1 LDIQDYIKTLPSEAS
16 PEVFNLHEN
25 ADIAKNQLETD
36 FFIKSILSTQG
47 KMESSGSKSN
57 EDIVTEVA
65 TDMLSRLPP
74 DFDIQA
80 IAQKYPTD
88 YLESMNTVLLQ
99 EVIRYKTLTIIVR
112 ESLKNIKKA
121 MKGLVVM
128 SAELEN
134 VNASILT
141 GMIPKS
147 WASKS
152 YPSLKPLSS
161 YFNELLERLL
171 FLQKWNDNGQPNCF
185 WISGF
190 FFTQSFLTGCLQNY
204 ARKHT
209 IPIDL
214 LALEFIVQTSKSTGV
229 RPEDGQYTI
238 GLFLEGARWN
248 VGTNSIAESYPRVL
262 YDQMPVIWL
271 RPGLKSAFNL
281 ENTYDCPVYKTA
293 ARRGT
298 LSTTGHSTNYVMS
311 MRIPTNCPEQV
322 WTLKGVAAL
331 TSLSE

>member
-1 LDIQDYIKTLPSEAS
+1 MD
-16 PEVFNLHEN
+16 
-25 ADIAKNQLETD
+25 
-36 FFIKSILSTQG
+36 
-47 KMESSGSKSN
+47 SGAGKSN

-65 TDMLSRLPP
+65 TDMLNKLPP
-74 DFDIQA
+74 DFDIYQISA
-80 IAQKYPTD
+80 KYPTD

-99 EVIRYKTLTIIVR
+99 EVIRYKTLTVIVR
-112 ESLKNIKKA
+112 EGLKNIKKA

-134 VNASILT
+134 VNTSILT
-141 GMIPKS
+141 GAIPKS

-171 FLQKWNDNGQPNCF
+171 FLQKWADYGQPVVF

-214 LALEFIVQTSKSTGV
+214 LALEFLVQTTRSAGV
-229 RPEDGQYTI
+229 RPEEGQYTL
-238 GLFLEGARWN
+238 GLFLEGARWDSQL
-248 VGTNSIAESYPRVL
+248 NSIAESYPRIL
-262 YDQMPVIWL
+262 YDSMPIIWL
-271 RPGLKSAFNL
+271 KPGVKSKFNL
-281 ENTYDCPVYKTA
+281 ANTYDCPVYKTA

-298 LSTTGHSTNYVMS
+298 LSTTGYFVFNIGIV
-311 MRIPTNCPEQV
+311 RIM
-322 WTLKGVAAL
+322 
-331 TSLSE
+331 